1 MKSNDYSAFSVFSI
15 NYKKKIVKF
24 KPKLLNR
31 KVMSLKE
38 FALSILGIEPV
49 STEIVALY
57 VGKMGFDTYNKGLY
71 EITIVKK
78 IKNGIKGTI
87 RLNEKR

>member
-1 MKSNDYSAFSVFSI
+1 MKCNDNSAFSVFSI
-15 NYKKKIVKF
+15 NYKKKTVKF

-38 FALSILGIEPV
+38 FALSVLGIDPI
-49 STEIVALY
+49 STEIIALY
-57 VGKMGFDTYNKGLY
+57 IGKMGFDTYNKGLY
-71 EITIVKK
+71 EITITKK
-78 IKNGIKGTI
+78 VKNGIKGTI